1 MKGNKEE
8 YLDCGMLIKLISE
21 HIQSHANKMLIEINV
36 TASQLRYLEY
46 LSRSNDLVS
55 FKEVEKHF
63 QASQPTVSGIMHR
76 LAEKNLIV
84 VEAADFGRAK
94 KARLTEKGR
103 RLINEPGVECEIEE
117 KLILSALQEEERKTF
132 HDMLERVNQ
141 RLSE

>member
-1 MKGNKEE
+1 MNGTEGE

-21 HIQSHANKMLIEINV
+21 HIQSHANKMLIEIHV

-46 LSRSNDLVS
+46 LSRSRDSVS
-55 FKEVEKHF
+55 FKEVERHF
-63 QASQPTVSGIMHR
+63 QAAQPTVSGIMHR

-84 VEAADFGRAK
+84 VEAASFGRAK
-94 KARLTEKGR
+94 YARLTEKGR
-103 RLINEPGVECEIEE
+103 KLIHESGAECKIEE
-117 KLILSALQEEERKTF
+117 KLILSALQDEERKVF